1 MVNKKIVCFGGGSAV
16 PNAILK
22 ELKKK
27 PVEIKSIVSMLESG
41 GSSGQLRTDFKTLP
55 AGDIRKHLVA
65 LSDASDW
72 KKQLFTLRIGRET
85 FDGGHKG
92 HAFGNVFISGL
103 EHIHND
109 FEKALEIT
117 HEFLEV
123 KKHRVLPAT
132 IERSHIYA
140 VLENGELIFGEDEI
154 DMPLK
159 HDPCIKIKELKLT
172 KKVKSYPKAL
182 EAVEDANLIT
192 IGPGDLYSS
201 LLPCFLSQEMAR
213 ALKKTKAK
221 KVFICNLMTKFGETQ
236 DFSVKD
242 FTEEI
247 EKYIGSPL
255 DFVIYNNNIP
265 SLKRIKE
272 YRNGGSLTIE
282 PAKMDKNLD
291 EKKFIGQDVLFDKGP
306 VWHDPEKLVKLIM
319 SLV

>member
-1 MVNKKIVCFGGGSAV
+1 MFKKIVCFGGGNALSNAV
-16 PNAILK
+16 LK
-22 ELKKK
+22 ELKKA

-41 GSSGQLRTDFKTLP
+41 GSSGQLRIDFKTLP
-55 AGDIRKHLVA
+55 AGDIRRHLVA
-65 LSDASDW
+65 LSDAPDW
-72 KKQLFTLRIGRET
+72 KKQLFALRIGRET

-117 HEFLEV
+117 HEFLEI

-132 IERSHIYA
+132 IEHSHIYA
-140 VLENGELIFGEDEI
+140 VLENDELIFGEDEI
-154 DMPLK
+154 DIPLK
-159 HDPCIKIKELKLT
+159 HNPCIKIKELKLS
-172 KKVKSYPKAL
+172 KKVRSYPKAL
-182 EAVEDANLIT
+182 KAVGDANLIT

-201 LLPCFLSQEMAR
+201 LIPCFLSQEMAR
-213 ALKKTKAK
+213 ALKETKAK

-236 DFSVKD
+236 DFSVRD

-247 EKYIGSPL
+247 EKYIGSPA
-255 DFVIYNNNIP
+255 DFVIYNTNVP

-272 YRNGGSLTIE
+272 YRNGGSSTIE
-282 PAKMDKNLD
+282 PAKVDKNLD
-291 EKKFIGQDVLFDKGP
+291 EKKFIGRDVLFDKGP